1 MLQPDEVRS
10 STSGLSC
17 KQVEPLLKPVLQTRL
32 YRKTEQ
38 LGLFFF
44 FFSSQNFKIIL
55 LFSGTA
61 IILQSCVERETETLY

>member
-10 STSGLSC
+10 STSDLSC

-38 LGLFFF
+38 LGLLF

>member
-1 MLQPDEVRS
+1 MLQPDEVHS

-44 FFSSQNFKIIL
+44 SSQNFKIIL